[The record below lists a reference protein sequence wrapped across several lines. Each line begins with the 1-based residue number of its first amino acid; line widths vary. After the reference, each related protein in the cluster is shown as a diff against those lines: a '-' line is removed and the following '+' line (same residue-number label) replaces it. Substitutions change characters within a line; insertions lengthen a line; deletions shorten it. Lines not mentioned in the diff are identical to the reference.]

1 MLTVTKLEPQKKNPQ
16 RLNVY
21 INGEFA
27 FGVSRTAAPWLEE
40 GNELSQQKIN
50 ALQTE
55 DQVEQA
61 FQRAQHF
68 LSFRI
73 RSEQEIRLNLQKHQL
88 PENIIDPVLNRLRE
102 RSLVDD
108 RDFAQQWI
116 DNRNRFHPRGKRA
129 LSSELYRKGI
139 PNQIIEETLNDLDET
154 KLAYKFARKKV
165 DKIKTLD
172 KSNFQKKMY
181 GYLSRRGFDYS
192 LSKEVVRDLWIELEK
207 QS

>member
-61 FQRAQHF
+61 YQRALHF

-154 KLAYKFARKKV
+154 ELAYKFARKKV
-165 DKIKTLD
+165 DKLKTLD

-181 GYLSRRGFDYS
+181 GYLSRRGFDYG